1 MTPSRLVMPV
11 LVWACF
17 FAAATAQGDEE
28 YARPGIYLGA
38 AGAYAFE
45 NFENGGS
52 GIRARNELGYSLRAG
67 YRALS
72 FLALEA
78 QFEHLPKFEFDV
90 PNDSFGSDDADLE
103 VFTLTG
109 NLKLVYP
116 SGPLQPYA
124 LGGLGLLIADPG
136 GALSRSDEDLVT
148 RFGGGLDLYFSENLV
163 GTLEGTYVL
172 PFDKVNGLDYVSFTW
187 GFQYRF

>member
-1 MTPSRLVMPV
+1 MTAPRLVMPV
-11 LVWACF
+11 LVWACL
-17 FAAATAQGDEE
+17 FAAAAAQGDEE
-28 YARPGIYLGA
+28 YDRTGIYLGA

-45 NFENGGS
+45 NFQNGGS
-52 GIRARNELGYSLRAG
+52 GVSARDELGYNLRAG

-72 FLALEA
+72 FLAVEA
-78 QFEHLPKFEFDV
+78 QFEHLPKFDFDV

-124 LGGLGLLIADPG
+124 LGGFGLLIADQG

-172 PFDKVNGLDYVSFTW
+172 PFDEVNGLDYVSFTW